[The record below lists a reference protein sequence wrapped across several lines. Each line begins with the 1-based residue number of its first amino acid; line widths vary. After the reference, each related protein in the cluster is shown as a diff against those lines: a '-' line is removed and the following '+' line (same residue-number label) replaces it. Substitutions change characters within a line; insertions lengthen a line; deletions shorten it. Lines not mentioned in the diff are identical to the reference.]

1 MKSFHYFCAL
11 DCGVPG
17 LPAKGLPIRRGRQKP
32 WLCEKAMVL
41 AVIAASC
48 LGTASLAYS
57 QVVPAAERG
66 GLIFWAGASGSGYNL
81 QYGERKILGVSGFI
95 DAETRGRLGAEGEAR
110 WLIFHRTTDVKAETY
125 MGGPTYHF
133 DLGRFQPYGKALVGV
148 GEFSFPYGY
157 GRGSYLVLAP
167 GGGLDIRISRRVQ
180 IRAADFEYQ
189 VWPQFTFNTMSS
201 YGVSS
206 GIRIRVF

>member
-1 MKSFHYFCAL
+1 M
-11 DCGVPG
+11 G
-17 LPAKGLPIRRGRQKP
+17 LPVRRGRQRSRKF
-32 WLCEKAMVL
+32 ERG
-41 AVIAASC
+41 IAAALLLAGC
-48 LGTASLAYS
+48 LATANLAHS

-125 MGGPTYHF
+125 MGGPTCHF

-148 GEFSFPYGY
+148 GDFSFPYGY

-206 GIRIRVF
+206 GIRIRFF